1 MNTTQRI
8 VDFDDPNFDPFAT
21 FESAVSSD
29 SVENPYPRLAEMRR
43 EGKVFPLDYRVL
55 FGGAPDVTLTDMPKY
70 MVLDS
75 ALIMQ
80 VFEHP
85 EIFSNSIFERN
96 IGHAFG
102 RTLSVMDAPE
112 HTRYRRLFQTAFR
125 PSVIATWG
133 DSLVAPVINNLIDK
147 FVKNGSA
154 DLVNEFTKY
163 YPFHIIYKQLDLPE
177 DDIAVFHKL
186 AVGLTCIIVDV
197 AHGMEASKKLG
208 DYYHLL
214 LQERRAGNGTDL
226 VSLLS
231 QAEIDGE
238 KLPAELVVSFLRQL
252 INAAGDT
259 TYRATSSL
267 LAGLLTNPEQLEAVR
282 NDRSLI
288 PAAIE
293 EALRWEPPVSVGMRM
308 TLSDTE
314 LGGVKIPKGSEI
326 NAMIGAYN
334 RDPARYENPDQYN
347 IYRKPQ
353 RHMAFIYGQHVCIGQ
368 HLARL
373 EMTRALNALLDRL
386 PNLRLDPAF
395 APPKVM
401 GVNMRV
407 PYEIHVLFDPQ

>member
-1 MNTTQRI
+1 MQATKRI
-8 VDFDDPNFDPFAT
+8 VDFDDPTFDPFAT
-21 FESAVSSD
+21 FEGAVSSD
-29 SVENPYPRLAEMRR
+29 SVESPYPRLAEMRK
-43 EGKVFPLDYRVL
+43 EGKVFPVDYREL
-55 FGGAPDVTLTDMPKY
+55 FGGAPDVTLTDLPKY

-75 ALIMQ
+75 DLVMQ

-112 HTRYRRLFQTAFR
+112 HTRYRKLFQTAFR
-125 PSVIATWG
+125 PSVITTWG
-133 DSLVAPVINNLIDK
+133 DSLVGPVVNNLIDK
-147 FVKNGSA
+147 FVKNGRA

-163 YPFHIIYKQLDLPE
+163 YPFHIIYKQLELPE
-177 DDIAVFHKL
+177 EDIAVFHKL

-197 AHGMEASKKLG
+197 PHGMEASKKLG

-214 LQERRAGNGTDL
+214 LEERRNGNGTDL

-259 TYRATSSL
+259 TFRATSSL
-267 LAGLLTNPEQLEAVR
+267 LVGLLTNPDQLEAVR
-282 NDRSLI
+282 KNRELV

-293 EALRWEPPVSVGMRM
+293 EALRWEPPVTVGMRM

-347 IYRKPQ
+347 IFRERQ

-395 APPKVM
+395 PAPKVM

-407 PYEIHVLFDPQ
+407 PYELHVLFDA